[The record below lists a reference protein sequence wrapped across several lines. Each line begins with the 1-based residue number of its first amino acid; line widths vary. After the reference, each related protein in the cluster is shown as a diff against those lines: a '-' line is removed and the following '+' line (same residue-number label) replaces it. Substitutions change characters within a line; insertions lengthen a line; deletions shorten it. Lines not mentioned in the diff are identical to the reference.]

1 MGSQMKRSSIA
12 FAAGLLFSAALPA
25 AARAQD
31 RCPSCTDS
39 VSGKWH
45 MLPALGLR
53 AGIPQK
59 ASAAIGL
66 VAGKNYQE
74 KGHTEDLA
82 LYVEP
87 GLSAGRASFAY
98 ISGFGNMGSGFG
110 IAGTALRTWK
120 DPLNL
125 PTNATYVGGEIWLW
139 PLFFSGPRVG
149 VFRRITGSSPGWFLT
164 ADFGFGL

>member
-1 MGSQMKRSSIA
+1 M
-12 FAAGLLFSAALPA
+12 
-25 AARAQD
+25 
-31 RCPSCTDS
+31 DS
-39 VSGKWH
+39 VSGQWH

-59 ASAAIGL
+59 LSAAVGIVTGR
-66 VAGKNYQE
+66 NYSE

-82 LYVEP
+82 VYVEP
-87 GLSAGRASFAY
+87 GLASGRVSVGY

-110 IAGTALRTWK
+110 LAATGMRTWK

-125 PTNATYVGGEIWLW
+125 TTNATYVGGELW
-139 PLFFSGPRVG
+139 VWPVFFSGPRIG
-149 VFRRITGSSPGWFLT
+149 VFRKITGVSHGWFFT

>member
-1 MGSQMKRSSIA
+1 MKIRLLVTIIV
-12 FAAGLLFSAALPA
+12 AATNAV
-25 AARAQD
+25 AARAQN

-39 VSGKWH
+39 VNGKWH

-59 ASAAIGL
+59 VSAAVGI
-66 VAGKNYQE
+66 VTGKNYSE

-87 GLSAGRASFAY
+87 GLASGRASLGY
-98 ISGFGNMGSGFG
+98 ITGFGNMGSGFG
-110 IAGTALRTWK
+110 FAATGMRTWK

-125 PTNATYVGGEIWLW
+125 ATNSTYLGGELW
-139 PLFFSGPRVG
+139 VWPVFFSGPRIG
-149 VFRRITGSSPGWFLT
+149 VFRKITGATHGWFFT